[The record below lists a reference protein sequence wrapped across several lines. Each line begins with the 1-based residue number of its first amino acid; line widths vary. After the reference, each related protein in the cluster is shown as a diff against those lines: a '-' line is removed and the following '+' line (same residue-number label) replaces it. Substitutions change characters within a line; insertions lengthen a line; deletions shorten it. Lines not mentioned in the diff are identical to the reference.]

1 MKKIIAK
8 KNVDLLRRAS
18 VQRELGLP
26 PLKSNMSPFR
36 YPGGKG
42 KLSKFLAAFLIEN
55 DLHGTVFVEPFC
67 GGAGGSLPLLEAG
80 LISHLVLNDYN
91 KAVAKFWELIKASPD
106 TLINK
111 IEKEKVDIERWKYWR
126 AIYEDDA
133 HPIDINK
140 AFSAFF
146 LNRTNR
152 SGVLHAGPIGG
163 KDQSGNY
170 KIDCRFTKK
179 SLIARIEKIALLA
192 DKITVKSQD
201 AAQIITESPQ
211 SAFIY
216 ADPPYVKEGKGIYR
230 QFAFE
235 EEQHRQLSC
244 VLKDEARYWLLSYDD
259 DKLVHDLYSCSDIN
273 VVELSYVMNTAKL
286 GRELLIAS
294 SWLTMPTLD
303 QLKCSKSVVHDVK
316 PLDHVV

>member
-1 MKKIIAK
+1 MKKVIAK
-8 KNVDLLRRAS
+8 KSVDLLRKAS
-18 VQRELGLP
+18 VQREMGLP
-26 PLKSNMSPFR
+26 KLKSNMSPFR

-55 DLHGTVFVEPFC
+55 ELQGTVFVEPFC

-91 KAVAKFWELIKASPD
+91 KAIAKFWQLLITSPD
-106 TLINK
+106 EIIRK
-111 IEKEKVDIERWKYWR
+111 IELESVTIDRWHHWR
-126 AIYEDDA
+126 SVYNDDS
-133 HPIDINK
+133 HPIDLDK
-140 AFSAFF
+140 AFSAFY

-163 KDQSGNY
+163 KNQTGNY

-179 SLIARIEKIALLA
+179 SLIARIEKIAYLA
-192 DKITVKSQD
+192 DKITVKNED
-201 AAQIITESPQ
+201 AADLIMNTSN

-216 ADPPYVKEGKGIYR
+216 ADPPYVKEGKGIYNK
-230 QFAFE
+230 FSFNE
-235 EEQHRQLSC
+235 EHHTRLS
-244 VLKDEARYWLLSYDD
+244 KIIKENARYWLLSYDD
-259 DKLVHDLYSCSDIN
+259 DQLIHNLYSGSDIN

-294 SWLTMPTLD
+294 SLLTMPTLNNLAGSKELNPD
-303 QLKCSKSVVHDVK
+303 QL
-316 PLDHVV
+316 LDLAL